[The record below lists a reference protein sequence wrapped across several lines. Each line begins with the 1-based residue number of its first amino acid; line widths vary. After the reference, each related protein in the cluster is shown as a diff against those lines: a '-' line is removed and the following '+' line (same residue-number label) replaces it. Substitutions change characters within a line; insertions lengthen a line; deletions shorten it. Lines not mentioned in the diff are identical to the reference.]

1 MGITRRC
8 PLSCAHCSTQSTM
21 HSEEM
26 PEETFR
32 RFVDTFSAEERPQV
46 LALSG
51 GEAMLRPLLVLDLAA
66 RARAVGC
73 KVTALSGLFF
83 ANGNRIPRDI
93 YRAIAMLDHFSVSID
108 AFHEREVPRER
119 VFSVMSALLAEGIDL
134 SVHTLAVADDDRYVD
149 DLIGDLTRRFGPRV
163 PVLVNTL
170 GFFGRARDWLAHD
183 AGAQPMPIDADPCA
197 MAAWPVMGFDGTI
210 VACGN
215 DDALDTLPDHLRL
228 GHAAVDSWAIIRQRT
243 LESSMMR
250 AIRTIGPLRIAHGAG
265 RAGCDGYC
273 GTCLSLSRDGD
284 APLFAEREMQRP
296 VAAVME
302 YQAGLLQQQAGAV
315 GFARRHGVPRYAEL
329 VQRGVA
335 L

>member
-1 MGITRRC
+1 MR
-8 PLSCAHCSTQSTM
+8 
-21 HSEEM
+21 SEEM

-32 RFVDTFSAEERPQV
+32 RFVDTFSVEERPQV

-51 GEAMLRPLLVLDLAA
+51 GEAMLRPRLVLDLAT

-73 KVTALSGLFF
+73 RVTALSGLFF

-93 YRAIAMLDHFSVSID
+93 YRAITMLDHFSVSID
-108 AFHEREVPRER
+108 AFHEREVPREQ
-119 VFSVMSALLAEGIDL
+119 VFSVMATLLADGIDL
-134 SVHTLAVADDDRYVD
+134 SIHTLAVADDDRYAD
-149 DLIGDLTRRFGPRV
+149 DLIGDLTRRFGQRI

-183 AGAQPMPIDADPCA
+183 AGTDAVAADPEPCA

-215 DDALDTLPDHLRL
+215 DDALDKLPDHLRL
-228 GHAAVDSWAIIRQRT
+228 GHAAVDSWAVIRQRT
-243 LESSMMR
+243 LESAMMR
-250 AIRTIGPLRIAHGAG
+250 AIRTIGPLRIAQGAG
-265 RAGCDGYC
+265 RAHCDGYC

-284 APLFAEREMQRP
+284 GPRFAESEMQRP
-296 VAAVME
+296 VMAVME
-302 YQAGLLQQQAGAV
+302 YQARLLQQQAGAV
-315 GFARRHGVPRYAEL
+315 GFARRQGVPRYANL
-329 VQRGVA
+329 VERGLA